1 MKRLSFDGRTGPY
14 IQNAHVRANSILEK
28 GWKVKVSELATCD
41 FDYELTKHEIELI
54 EQISRFPN
62 AVQQAANE
70 YRPLVM
76 AAYAY
81 DLANAFHSFYH
92 AVPVLQSEDED
103 VRECPSAAGG
113 SGQADDRECPAVARY
128 PSAGCH
134 VKIRLNV
141 IFTFSLFYL
150 KSVIV

>member
-1 MKRLSFDGRTGPY
+1 MSNVEPST
-14 IQNAHVRANSILEK
+14 
-28 GWKVKVSELATCD
+28 

-54 EQISRFPN
+54 EQISRFPQT
-62 AVQQAANE
+62 VQQAANE

-92 AVPVLQSEDED
+92 AVPVLQTEDENIKNARLRL
-103 VRECPSAAGG
+103 VAAAKQTIANCAATAGHSSAGG
-113 SGQADDRECPAVARY
+113 
-128 PSAGCH
+128 H
-134 VKIRLNV
+134 VKNRLNV

-150 KSVIV
+150 TYMSLHSRAISFESTVDSIR